1 MPALL
6 NPRGEGLEFD
16 SVLERKGLTG
26 HAAGL
31 KGIEHGFALL
41 AA

>member
-6 NPRGEGLEFD
+6 NPRGEGLDFD
-16 SVLERKGLTG
+16 SVLERKGLPG
-26 HAAGL
+26 HATGL